1 MDRYK
6 LKHGKKV
13 LSAACAV
20 SSSDRWSH
28 VLCVGGGAGGGATLM
43 QNYFHFYKFNTT
55 LLLLPLLKVIILEI
69 HLFQTS
75 KWEQLEF
82 TVRNRLTQNL
92 FRKFAYQETHFFG
105 IADFRRRKKLNI
117 IFNHFNHL
125 NRHFCG
131 HNDCGISVINFF
143 YLFEKDEQ
151 QRANG
156 CYFDSLNMVM
166 MGGRSR
172 EAL

>member
-1 MDRYK
+1 
-6 LKHGKKV
+6 
-13 LSAACAV
+13 
-20 SSSDRWSH
+20 
-28 VLCVGGGAGGGATLM
+28 M
-43 QNYFHFYKFNTT
+43 QNYFHFYKFNTN

-75 KWEQLEF
+75 NWEQLEF

-172 EAL
+172 EVLLKKYILLSRKARKYIVTKS